1 MEVIDF
7 LNKKIMVKG
16 LYQITYSNGLNQLK
30 ILISHDDYMNVIR
43 PLEIEIDFLKSTIKK
58 KSKDKKELEKKQ
70 ELHMLKLKR
79 KSYFSGDYFTDKS
92 PFYEAIETGILNLPK
107 AQGGSQKCN
116 VSLIF

>member
-1 MEVIDF
+1 M
-7 LNKKIMVKG
+7 KKKEILFFSK
-16 LYQITYSNGLNQLK
+16 LHSN
-30 ILISHDDYMNVIR
+30 
-43 PLEIEIDFLKSTIKK
+43 KK